1 MAADK
6 LNPAQREAVTYL
18 DGPCLVLAGA
28 GSGKTRV
35 ITAKIAHMVRTAHIK
50 PQHIAA
56 ITFTNKA
63 AKEMAHRAK
72 SLLESI
78 QAPSRG
84 LTISTFHALGMNLL
98 RKEHALAGLKSTFT
112 IMDSSD
118 SANLLQDALGDY
130 DRAKIRA
137 AQSQISL
144 WKNALLSPQDAL
156 AQALDDDTTQI
167 ATAYATYARQLQAYQ
182 AVDFDDLIGFPVKIL
197 TENEAAR
204 ERWQNKL
211 RYILVDEVQDT
222 NATQYALLKHLVG
235 ARAMFTAVGDDD
247 QAIYGWRGATV
258 ENLGDLQRD
267 YPHLKVIKLEQNYR
281 STNTILTAAN
291 TLIANN
297 PKLHVKNLWSEHG
310 VGDPITVLPAQHEDG
325 EAELVATK
333 LLAHKFHSQSRF
345 SDYAVLYRS
354 NHQARIIEQKFRA
367 EQIPYVLS
375 GGQSFFERAEIKDVL
390 AYLRLIVND
399 DDDQAF
405 MRAVNTP
412 RRGVGPALLEILG
425 SYSGMRQCSLM
436 QAAFEHGFAAQVTE
450 RQHQP
455 IKEFA
460 ELIQEFQW
468 RGGLKG
474 KEGANNAHTSTEK
487 ATHSKGEP
495 AGVLLHELINRIGYE
510 AYINEHF
517 DGKAAQN
524 RWKNVL
530 DFLNWLSTKAENNDQ
545 SLAEVAQ
552 SVTLLS
558 MMDTE
563 EEDPDAVRLST
574 LHAAKG
580 LEFRHVY
587 LVGCEEGLLPHHGN
601 NADTAS
607 SKDAASALNA
617 LDSVDAIDGAIDA
630 GADTLDAATQN
641 HTHTLQR
648 IEEER
653 RLMYVGVTRARNTL
667 TLLYCQRRKKGREW
681 ETREPSRF
689 LKELG
694 LMTAD
699 NQPPPVVV
707 DTKAHMA
714 ALMARLNAKIDE
726 NTLTNNNNNNINNK
740 AINTDK

>member
-1 MAADK
+1 VAADK

-72 SLLESI
+72 ALLESI

-98 RKEHALAGLKSTFT
+98 RKEHALAGLKATFT

-118 SANLLQDALGDY
+118 SASLLQDALGDY

-144 WKNALLSPQDAL
+144 WKNALLAPEMAL
-156 AQALDDDTTQI
+156 AQAIDDDTSQI
-167 ATAYATYARQLQAYQ
+167 ALAYATYARQLQAYQ
-182 AVDFDDLIGFPVKIL
+182 AVDFDDLIGLPVKIL

-258 ENLGDLQRD
+258 ENLGDLERD

-297 PKLHVKNLWSEHG
+297 PKLHIKNLWSEHG
-310 VGDPITVLPAQHEDG
+310 VGDPIAVLPAQHEDG
-325 EAELVATK
+325 EAELVTTK

-436 QAAFEHGFAAQVTE
+436 KAAFEHGFAAQVTE

-455 IKEFA
+455 IQEFA
-460 ELIQEFQW
+460 KLIQEFQW

-474 KEGANNAHTSTEK
+474 QDSHSTK
-487 ATHSKGEP
+487 PASSAAHSKGEP
-495 AGVLLHELINRIGYE
+495 AGILLHELINRINYE

-530 DFLNWLSTKAENNDQ
+530 DFLNWLSTKAENEGK

-552 SVTLLS
+552 AVTLLS

-587 LVGCEEGLLPHHGN
+587 LIGCEEGLLPHHGN

-607 SKDAASALNA
+607 QKNDAASALNA
-617 LDSVDAIDGAIDA
+617 VDSTDSTLNSADDGFDFS
-630 GADTLDAATQN
+630 TSTNTQ
-641 HTHTLQR
+641 TVQR
-648 IEEER
+648 LEEER

-707 DTKAHMA
+707 DTRAHMA

-726 NTLTNNNNNNINNK
+726 SAQTRNHKMLP
-740 AINTDK
+740 